1 MSSRND
7 AIVRHDLTVKTAL
20 VWIGSS
26 NALSWPVII
35 WVAFWPLITGATGEP
50 LPGFEMPINIHV
62 YDLLNGVIPAII
74 LVAFRWLFKANKPSG
89 YTSSTSR
96 NFAAQLIAAV
106 LGLGLTLA
114 IVASF
119 GTVPASYFV
128 SAPIG
133 MLSTWG
139 QICAFTIITIA
150 VIELRAA
157 TKKLAVKTQRLNLLR
172 ANLETRVV
180 DQREALQLEVE
191 ARVGEP
197 VEVLRGQLDELQES
211 ASQRESAAK
220 LASRIADTIDNVVRP
235 LSLEIA
241 NSVTEDTRAEVRSL
255 KQVERQMV
263 KLPLKKRMGL
273 PVRLNS
279 VFNAPFTAIFLLVF
293 IVPTYGYL
301 FGPLAMLQV
310 ALPAAI
316 FSTLLIWLAGRVSK
330 NVPTTYF
337 VAMLSVPLGAGI
349 AAVPFATLN
358 RLVLTN
364 NDLALL
370 DFVAFGSCL
379 VFAFVFIGSLLYQA
393 AYQIL
398 DRVQEANN
406 ELRKLVGFLQN
417 EFLINRRKLAQVV
430 HGKVQARLQAAS
442 LRLKQADK
450 ITDELIAAIQED
462 LNATVLDTA
471 ETSLDAQSVESL
483 LSEMTDHWSGICD
496 LTFSFGGGVCTL
508 VNANSTLK
516 AAVVEVVREAVN
528 NAVKHGEA
536 DEADIN
542 ITSSAPDSVSI
553 EVRNRIYSK
562 LETAES
568 KTRGYGSQLLDQIT
582 DSWSISFEDDD
593 AIFEATISIV
603 GTSL

>member
-1 MSSRND
+1 MSRRND
-7 AIVRHDLTVKTAL
+7 AIVHNDLTLKSAMA
-20 VWIGSS
+20 WMGSS
-26 NALSWPVII
+26 AAFSWPIII
-35 WVAFWPLITGATGEP
+35 WVTFWPLITGINGEP
-50 LPGFEMPINIHV
+50 PPGYEMPINIHV
-62 YDLLNGVIPAII
+62 FDLLNGFIPALIM
-74 LVAFRWLFKANKPSG
+74 LVFRWLFKAHRPAE
-89 YTSSTSR
+89 YTKSTIR
-96 NFAAQLIAAV
+96 NAAAQVVSAV
-106 LGLGLTLA
+106 LGMSLTLA

-119 GTVPASYFV
+119 GSVPTSYFV
-128 SAPIG
+128 SAPVG

-150 VIELRAA
+150 LSELRAA
-157 TKKLAVKTQRLNLLR
+157 TKKLAQRTHRLAFLR

-180 DQREALQLEVE
+180 EQREALQLEVE
-191 ARVGEP
+191 ARMGEP

-263 KLPLKKRMGL
+263 KLPIKKRMGL

-279 VFNAPFTAIFLLVF
+279 VFNAPFAAIFLLVF

-330 NVPTTYF
+330 NVPSTYL
-337 VAMLSVPLGAGI
+337 VALLSVPLGAAI

-364 NDLALL
+364 NDVALL
-370 DFVAFGSCL
+370 DFVAFGSFL

-406 ELRKLVGFLQN
+406 DLRKLVGFLQN
-417 EFLINRRKLAQVV
+417 EFQINRRKLAQVV

-442 LRLKQADK
+442 IRLKQADK

-483 LSEMTDHWSGICD
+483 LNEMSDHWSGICD

-536 DEADIN
+536 DEADIS
-542 ITSSAPDSVSI
+542 ITSSAPGSVSI

-582 DSWSISFEDDD
+582 DSWSIRFEDED